1 MIPRT
6 GRRGPLVAVCGAG
19 ACDREEAALARETG
33 RLLAERGAVLL
44 CGGLGGVMAEAA
56 RGAGEVGGLTVGFLP
71 GDRAGEANPFID
83 LPLATGLGHARN
95 AVLVRAAEAVIALP
109 GGPGTLSEVALG
121 LKMGRPVV
129 GLKAWR
135 EVPGV
140 TYALSPAEAVERAL
154 ALAVIGHAART

>member
-1 MIPRT
+1 M
-6 GRRGPLVAVCGAG
+6 AVCGAG
-19 ACDREEAALARETG
+19 SCNREEAELARETG

-56 RGAGEVGGLTVGFLP
+56 AGEAGGLTVGLLP

-95 AVLVRAAEAVIALP
+95 AVLVRAAEAVIALA

-121 LKMGRPVV
+121 LKMGQPMV

-140 TYALSPAEAVERAL
+140 VYALSPAEAVERAL
-154 ALAVIGHAART
+154 TLAVIGHRA